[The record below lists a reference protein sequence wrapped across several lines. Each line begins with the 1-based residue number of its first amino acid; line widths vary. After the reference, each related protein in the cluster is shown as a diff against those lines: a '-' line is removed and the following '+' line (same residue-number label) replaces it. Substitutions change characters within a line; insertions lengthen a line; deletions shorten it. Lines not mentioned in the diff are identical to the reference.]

1 MPNDE
6 FTPEFFDTA
15 SAAWME
21 NKTKKANC
29 TYVYK
34 CNYIHMNGQ
43 VCGKKAVA
51 NLHMMC
57 HQHRGKGLA
66 IKENNH

>member
-6 FTPEFFDTA
+6 FTPEFFDAA

-21 NKTKKANC
+21 NKTKKENC

-34 CNYIHMNGQ
+34 CNYRHMNGK

-51 NLHMMC
+51 ILHMMC
-57 HQHRGKGLA
+57 HQHRGKGLV
-66 IKENNH
+66 ITENHQ